1 MGDAIGG
8 NLFLLGY
15 AYQKGLIPVSADAIN
30 RSIELNGVAIEFN
43 KQAFTWGRRSA
54 HDEESVKALLPQQK
68 APFKPLQALNEIVDY
83 RVNYLTQYQDAAY
96 AARYQKLVD
105 DSNAKVSGLDK
116 DERLIKAIA
125 KNYFKLMA
133 IKDEYEVARLYTD
146 GKFAERIKQQFEGGY
161 EMHFHLAPPL
171 FAKKD
176 PETGKQIK
184 KEYGPWMMRAFALLA
199 KGKRLRGSAWD
210 VFSYTE
216 ERKMEVA
223 LIGEF
228 EDLVEKEILPNLTA
242 ENLSVAVD
250 LISSVEKIRGFGH
263 VKDAAVT
270 QWRQKRSELLD
281 KFYGCETSAV
291 HFVDLDQVV

>member
-1 MGDAIGG
+1 MS
-8 NLFLLGY
+8 
-15 AYQKGLIPVSADAIN
+15 QV
-30 RSIELNGVAIEFN
+30 
-43 KQAFTWGRRSA
+43 
-54 HDEESVKALLPQQK
+54 
-68 APFKPLQALNEIVDY
+68 
-83 RVNYLTQYQDAAY
+83 
-96 AARYQKLVD
+96 
-105 DSNAKVSGLDK
+105 DK
-116 DERLIKAIA
+116 DEQLIKAIA

-176 PETGKQIK
+176 PESGKLIK
-184 KEYGPWMMRAFALLA
+184 KEYGPWMMRAFSLLA
-199 KGKRLRGSAWD
+199 KAKRLRGSAWD

-228 EDLVEKEILPNLTA
+228 EELMTKEILPNLTA
-242 ENLSVAVD
+242 ENLAVAVE
-250 LISSVEKIRGFGH
+250 LIASVEKIRGFGH

-291 HFVDLDQVV
+291 HCVDLDQVV